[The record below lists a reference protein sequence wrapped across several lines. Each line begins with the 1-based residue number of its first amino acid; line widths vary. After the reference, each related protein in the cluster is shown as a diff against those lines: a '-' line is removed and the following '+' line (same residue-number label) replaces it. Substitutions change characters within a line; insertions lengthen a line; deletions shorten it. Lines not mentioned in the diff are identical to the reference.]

1 MLAAELTPGIIG
13 YQDSIS
19 KASAKIPIELR
30 AEEKLQQDE
39 LERFHQE
46 REANKRDEY
55 VFRLR
60 LLALLDNE
68 NKEISDKISSIRYRG
83 DLILICNHL
92 EELHQLLKL
101 KLYKKRFGFLA
112 ARDCRLPR
120 KIKGPHLQ
128 MGTGERAELN
138 QNKWDDVI
146 DICIIR
152 KFHQL
157 QTMLNGF
164 ISNHNEQSYVFHWD
178 MKLQAIETIF
188 LMGPLKVCQNLHYMA

>member
-1 MLAAELTPGIIG
+1 MMISLKSSLCYLTLYIGAGHLALISHQGGSSYIAGDSKSAELTPGIIG

-46 REANKRDEY
+46 REANKR
-55 VFRLR
+55 

-101 KLYKKRFGFLA
+101 KLYKKPQEIVDSR
-112 ARDCRLPR
+112 
-120 KIKGPHLQ
+120 
-128 MGTGERAELN
+128 
-138 QNKWDDVI
+138 
-146 DICIIR
+146 
-152 KFHQL
+152 QL
-157 QTMLNGF
+157 G
-164 ISNHNEQSYVFHWD
+164 I
-178 MKLQAIETIF
+178 
-188 LMGPLKVCQNLHYMA
+188 